1 MVYYVNY
8 FTFVKII
15 IEMKFLL
22 TLFLCFVGLSS
33 IAQVTISGKV
43 TDNKNLPIRGVSI
56 TIINTYDGST
66 SDSLGNFS
74 FTTTENGLKIL
85 NATMAGYSESNSKI
99 DIVNT
104 PIFLNIALKE
114 LITELNAVTIT
125 AGAFEASDKKK
136 GTVLSSLDIVTTAGS
151 NGDITGA
158 LKTLPG
164 TQQVGESEGLF
175 VRGGSA
181 TESKIFIDGSLVNN
195 FFYSSLPGLATR
207 GRFNPFLFKGT
218 VFSTGGY
225 SALYGQAL
233 SAALILESAD
243 LPERT
248 EADLNISAIGIGG
261 GIQKL
266 AKNKKAA
273 WGVSYNYTNLALAFA
288 VIKQK
293 VDFFKTPVYHQGD
306 ANFRIKTKKGG
317 FIKYYG
323 YASWNQTGIRNSDI
337 DSVQL
342 KNAFKIEN
350 VNTFQNISWRENL
363 GNGWKINTALSF
375 STNKD
380 DIGNEL
386 LNNANQKQQFFS
398 PTGYSG
404 KNFSLINKAQYA
416 QAKIVIEKRLKG
428 INTLRFGS
436 DYFYSKEKTQYT
448 LFDGTKFNDIAKDNL
463 YAAFAETD
471 LYITKDL
478 ALKAGGRLEHSEQIN
493 KWNIAPRASV
503 AYKFQDKSQ
512 LSFAY
517 GIFYQNP
524 ERRYLPVLSSNVG
537 YSKAT
542 HYILQYQV
550 AKNSRIF
557 RTEMFYKN
565 YNALYKTAVN
575 NFGREV
581 AANNNGFGYAKGV
594 EVFWRDKT
602 TVKNLDYWI
611 SYSYLD
617 TKRNYLNYPGSLTPS
632 FAASHT
638 ASFVAKK
645 FVTAWKTGFNM
656 SYNFASGRPY
666 YNLRYD
672 NAQSKYIIKEE
683 GKTIN
688 YNSLSFSMNYLPNI
702 GKTNKKSFIVWVL
715 SLTNVLGQEQIFNYN
730 FSAINNNKVAVIPP
744 SKRFLY
750 IGCFLSFGIDRS
762 QDAINNNL

>member
-1 MVYYVNY
+1 MKKY
-8 FTFVKII
+8 FTFLLII
-15 IEMKFLL
+15 A
-22 TLFLCFVGLSS
+22 TLAVN
-33 IAQVTISGKV
+33 AQVTITGKL
-43 TDNKNLPIRGVSI
+43 TDNKGKSI
-56 TIINTYDGST
+56 GGLSIALADSYDGST
-66 SDSLGNFS
+66 TDSIGNYSFS
-74 FTTTENGLKIL
+74 TTETGEKSLS
-85 NATMAGYSESNSKI
+85 ATMSGYAPYKSKI
-99 DIVNT
+99 I
-104 PIFLNIALKE
+104 IAQESIIQNISLKE

-125 AGAFEASDKKK
+125 AGSFEASDKKK
-136 GTVLSSLDIVTTAGS
+136 GTVLSSLDVVTTAGS
-151 NGDITGA
+151 QGDITGA

-164 TQQVGESEGLF
+164 TQQVGEAEGLF

-248 EADLNISAIGIGG
+248 AADISLSVIGVGG

-306 ANFRIKTKKGG
+306 ANFRIKTKRGG

-323 YASWNQTGIRNSDI
+323 YASWNRTALKNPDI
-337 DSVQL
+337 DSVSL
-342 KNAFKIEN
+342 KNAFDIEN
-350 VNTFQNISWRENL
+350 LNTFQNISWKENI
-363 GNGWKINTALSF
+363 GNGWKINTALSY

-380 DIGNEL
+380 DIINEL
-386 LNNANQKQQFFS
+386 QNADNVKQQFFS
-398 PTGYSG
+398 PIGYAG
-404 KNFSLINKAQYA
+404 KNFSLVNKANYA
-416 QAKIVIEKRLKG
+416 QARFVLDKRLSG
-428 INTLRFGS
+428 INVVRFGS
-436 DYFYSKEKTQYT
+436 DYFFSKEKATYT
-448 LFDGTKFNDIAKDNL
+448 LFDGNKFDDIVTDNI

-478 ALKAGGRLEHSEQIN
+478 ALKAGSRLEHSSIMN
-493 KWNIAPRASV
+493 KWNIAPRASL
-503 AYKFQDKSQ
+503 AYKFKDNSQ
-512 LSFAY
+512 VSFAY

-524 ERRYLPVLSSNVG
+524 ERKFLPSNANLN
-537 YSKAT
+537 YSKAS
-542 HYILQYQV
+542 HYILQYQRT
-550 AKNSRIF
+550 KKDRIF
-557 RTEMFYKN
+557 RTEIFYKQ
-565 YNALYKTAVN
+565 YDDLFKTAVN
-575 NFGREV
+575 NTGREV
-581 AANNNGFGYAKGV
+581 AANNNGTGYAKGL
-594 EVFWRDKT
+594 EVFWRDK
-602 TVKNLDYWI
+602 KSIKDLDYWI

-617 TKRNYLNYPGSLTPS
+617 TKRNFLNYPASITPS
-632 FAASHT
+632 FAANHT
-638 ASFVAKK
+638 ASFVTKK
-645 FVTAWKTGFNM
+645 FVTKWKTGFNL

-672 NAQSKYIIKEE
+672 NTQSKYVIKEQ

-688 YNSLSFSMNYLPNI
+688 YNSLSFSLNYLPNL
-702 GKTNKKSFIVWVL
+702 GKTGAKAFSVWVL
-715 SLTNVLGQEQIFNYN
+715 SITNVLGQQQIFNYN
-730 FSAINNNKVAVIPP
+730 FSSVNNNKVAVIPP
-744 SKRFLY
+744 SKRFVY
-750 IGCFLSFGIDRS
+750 IGCFLSFGIDRT

>member
-1 MVYYVNY
+1 
-8 FTFVKII
+8 
-15 IEMKFLL
+15 MKFLL
-22 TLFLCFVGLSS
+22 TLFSCFVGLLS
-33 IAQVTISGKV
+33 IGQVTISGKV
-43 TDNKNLPIRGVSI
+43 TDNKNIPVRGVSL
-56 TIINTYDGST
+56 TIKDTYDGST
-66 SDSLGNFS
+66 SDSSGNFS
-74 FTTTENGLKIL
+74 FTTMENGLKIL
-85 NATMAGYSESNSKI
+85 NVTMAGYSEFNSKI
-99 DIVNT
+99 EILNT
-104 PIFLNIALKE
+104 PIFLNISIKE

-225 SALYGQAL
+225 SVLYGQAL

-248 EADLNISAIGIGG
+248 EANLSLSVIGVGG

-273 WGVSYNYTNLALAFA
+273 WGVSYGYTNLAPAFA

-306 ANFRIKTKKGG
+306 ANFRIKTKRGG

-323 YASWNQTGIRNSDI
+323 YASWNQTGVRSPDI

-342 KNAFKIEN
+342 KNAFNIEN
-350 VNTFQNISWRENL
+350 VNTFQNISWRENI
-363 GNGWKINTALSF
+363 GNGWKLNTALSF

-386 LNNANQKQQFFS
+386 LNSANQKQQFFS
-398 PTGYSG
+398 PAGYSS
-404 KNFSLINKAQYA
+404 KNFTLVNKAQYA
-416 QAKIVIEKRLKG
+416 QAKVVFEKRLKG

-436 DYFYSKEKTQYT
+436 DYFYSKEKTLYT
-448 LFDGTKFNDIAKDNL
+448 LFDGTKFNDTAKDNL

-478 ALKAGGRLEHSEQIN
+478 ALKAGSRLEHSEQIN
-493 KWNIAPRASV
+493 KWNIVPRASV
-503 AYKFQDKSQ
+503 AYKFKDKSQ

-565 YNALYKTAVN
+565 YNALYKTDVN

-617 TKRNYLNYPGSLTPS
+617 TKRNYLNYTGSLTPS
-632 FAASHT
+632 FAARHT

-702 GKTNKKSFIVWVL
+702 GKPNKKTFIVWVL

-730 FSAINNNKVAVIPP
+730 FSSINNNKVAVIPP

-750 IGCFLSFGIDRS
+750 IGCFLSFGIDRT

>member
-1 MVYYVNY
+1 
-8 FTFVKII
+8 
-15 IEMKFLL
+15 MKYI
-22 TLFLCFVGLSS
+22 LFLFCCFIGLLSRG
-33 IAQVTISGKV
+33 QVTISGKV
-43 TDNKNLPIRGVSI
+43 TDKKNLPIRGVSI
-56 TIINTYDGST
+56 TIEDSYDGST
-66 SDSLGNFS
+66 TDSLGNFS
-74 FTTTENGLKIL
+74 FATTENGLKMIS
-85 NATMAGYSESNSKI
+85 ATMSGYLTFNLKI
-99 DIVNT
+99 AITNN
-104 PIFLNIALKE
+104 PILLNIIIKE

-125 AGAFEASDKKK
+125 AGSFEASDKKK
-136 GTVLSSLDIVTTAGS
+136 GTVLTSLDVVTTAGS

-181 TESKIFIDGSLVNN
+181 AESKIFIDGSLVNN
-195 FFYSSLPGLATR
+195 FFFSSLPGLATR

-243 LPERT
+243 LPGRT
-248 EADLNISAIGIGG
+248 EASLSLSVIGVGG

-273 WGVSYNYTNLALAFA
+273 WGFSYDYTNLTPAFA

-293 VDFFKTPVYHQGD
+293 VDFFKAPVYHQGD
-306 ANFRIKTKKGG
+306 ANFRIKTKNGG

-323 YASWNQTGIRNSDI
+323 YASWNQTGVRSPDI

-342 KNAFKIEN
+342 KNAFDIEN
-350 VNTFQNISWRENL
+350 INTFQNISWKENM
-363 GNGWKINTALSF
+363 GNGWKVNTAFSF

-386 LNNANQKQQFFS
+386 LNSENKKQQFFAPS
-398 PTGYSG
+398 GYAG
-404 KNFSLINKAQYA
+404 KNFSLVNKSVYA
-416 QAKIVIEKRLKG
+416 QAKIVFEKRFKG

-436 DYFYSKEKTQYT
+436 DYFYSKEKTIYT
-448 LFDGTKFNDIAKDNL
+448 LTNGTKYTDVVNDNL

-493 KWNIAPRASV
+493 KLNIAPRASI
-503 AYKFQDKSQ
+503 AYKFKNKSQ

-524 ERRYLPVLSSNVG
+524 ERRYLPALNSNVN

-557 RTEMFYKN
+557 RTEIFYKN

-575 NFGREV
+575 NVGREV
-581 AANNNGFGYAKGV
+581 AANNKGFGYAKGV

-602 TVKNLDYWI
+602 SIKNLDYWV

-617 TKRNYLNYPGSLTPS
+617 TKRNYLNFPGLLTPS

-672 NAQSKYIIKEE
+672 NAQSRYIIKEE

>member
-1 MVYYVNY
+1 MKY
-8 FTFVKII
+8 F
-15 IEMKFLL
+15 L
-22 TLFLCFVGLSS
+22 TLFSCFVCLLS
-33 IAQVTISGKV
+33 IGQVKISGKV
-43 TDNKNLPIRGVSI
+43 TDNKNLPVRGVSV
-56 TIINTYDGST
+56 TIVDSYDGST

-74 FTTTENGLKIL
+74 FSTTEVGSKTL
-85 NATMAGYSESNSKI
+85 NVTMAGYSVSNTKI

-104 PIFLNIALKE
+104 PILLNITIKE

-218 VFSTGGY
+218 MFSTGGY

-248 EADLNISAIGIGG
+248 EASLSLSAIGIGG

-273 WGVSYNYTNLALAFA
+273 WGVSYNYTNLSLAFA

-323 YASWNQTGIRNSDI
+323 YASWNQTGIRNPDI

-342 KNAFKIEN
+342 KNAFNIEN
-350 VNTFQNISWRENL
+350 INTFQNISWRENI
-363 GNGWKINTALSF
+363 GNGWKANTALSF

-386 LNNANQKQQFFS
+386 LNSENQKQQFFS
-398 PTGYSG
+398 PSGYAG
-404 KNFSLINKAQYA
+404 KNFSLVNKAQYA
-416 QAKIVIEKRLKG
+416 QAKVVLEKRLKG

-436 DYFYSKEKTQYT
+436 DYFYSKEKTIYT
-448 LFDGTKFNDIAKDNL
+448 LFDGSKFIDVVNDNL

-478 ALKAGGRLEHSEQIN
+478 ALKAGSRLEHSEQIN

-503 AYKFQDKSQ
+503 AYKFKDKSQ

-550 AKNSRIF
+550 SKNNRIF

-565 YNALYKTAVN
+565 YNALFKTAVN

-602 TVKNLDYWI
+602 TIKNLDYWI

-617 TKRNYLNYPGSLTPS
+617 TKRNYLNFPGSLTPS

-672 NAQSKYIIKEE
+672 NVQSKYIIKEE

-702 GKTNKKSFIVWVL
+702 GKTNKKTFIVWVL

-730 FSAINNNKVAVIPP
+730 FSSLNNNKVAVIPP

-762 QDAINNNL
+762 QEAINNNL

>member
-1 MVYYVNY
+1 
-8 FTFVKII
+8 
-15 IEMKFLL
+15 MKSLL
-22 TLFLCFVGLSS
+22 LSFFCFVGLSS
-33 IAQVTISGKV
+33 MGQVTISGKV

-56 TIINTYDGST
+56 TIIDTYDGST

-74 FTTTENGLKIL
+74 FSTTENGIKIL
-85 NATMAGYSESNSKI
+85 NVTMAGYSESNSKI
-99 DIVNT
+99 NILNT
-104 PIFLNIALKE
+104 TIFLNIALKE

-151 NGDITGA
+151 NADIAAA

-233 SAALILESAD
+233 SAALILESVD

-248 EADLNISAIGIGG
+248 EASLSLSAIGVGG

-317 FIKYYG
+317 FVKYYG
-323 YASWNQTGIRNSDI
+323 YVSWNQTGIRTPDI

-342 KNAFKIEN
+342 KNAFNIEN
-350 VNTFQNISWRENL
+350 VNSFQNISWRENI
-363 GNGWKINTALSF
+363 GNGWKVNTAVSF

-386 LNNANQKQQFFS
+386 LNSDNQKQQFFS
-398 PTGYSG
+398 PSGYAG
-404 KNFSLINKAQYA
+404 KNFSLKNTAQYA
-416 QAKIVIEKRLKG
+416 QVKVVLEKRLKG

-436 DYFYSKEKTQYT
+436 DYFYSKEKTLYT
-448 LFDGTKFNDIAKDNL
+448 LFDGTKFNDVVKDNL
-463 YAAFAETD
+463 YTAFAETD

-478 ALKAGGRLEHSEQIN
+478 ALKAGGRLEQSEQIS

-503 AYKFQDKSQ
+503 AYKFKDKSQ

-524 ERRYLPVLSSNVG
+524 ERRYLPVLNSNVG

-542 HYILQYQV
+542 HYILQYQIT
-550 AKNSRIF
+550 KNSRIF

-565 YNALYKTAVN
+565 YNALYKTAIN
-575 NFGREV
+575 NIGREV
-581 AANNNGFGYAKGV
+581 ATGNNGFGYAKGV

-617 TKRNYLNYPGSLTPS
+617 TKRNYLNFPGSISPS

-645 FVTAWKTGFNM
+645 FILPWKTGFNM

-666 YNLRYD
+666 YNLRYS
-672 NAQSKYIIKEE
+672 NAESKYIIKEE

-702 GKTNKKSFIVWVL
+702 GKTNKKTFIVWVL

-730 FSAINNNKVAVIPP
+730 FSSINNNKVAVIPP

-750 IGCFLSFGIDRS
+750 IGCFLSFGIDRT

>member
-1 MVYYVNY
+1 
-8 FTFVKII
+8 
-15 IEMKFLL
+15 MKFLL
-22 TLFLCFVGLSS
+22 TLFSCFVGLLS
-33 IAQVTISGKV
+33 IGQVIISGKV
-43 TDNKNLPIRGVSI
+43 VDNKNIPVRGASV
-56 TIINTYDGST
+56 TIVDTYDGST

-74 FTTTENGLKIL
+74 FSTTENGSKIL
-85 NATMAGYSESNSKI
+85 NVTMAGYSVSNAKI
-99 DIVNT
+99 NIVNS
-104 PIFLNIALKE
+104 PILLNITIKE

-125 AGAFEASDKKK
+125 VGAFEASDKKK

-218 VFSTGGY
+218 VFSTGSY

-248 EADLNISAIGIGG
+248 EANLSLSVIGVGG

-273 WGVSYNYTNLALAFA
+273 WGVSYGYTNLAPAFA

-306 ANFRIKTKKGG
+306 ANFRIKTKRGG

-323 YASWNQTGIRNSDI
+323 YASWNQTGVRSPDI

-342 KNAFKIEN
+342 KNAFNIEN
-350 VNTFQNISWRENL
+350 VNTFQNISWRENI
-363 GNGWKINTALSF
+363 GNGWKANTALSF

-386 LNNANQKQQFFS
+386 LNSANQKQQFFS
-398 PTGYSG
+398 PAGYSS
-404 KNFSLINKAQYA
+404 KNFTLVNKAQYA
-416 QAKIVIEKRLKG
+416 QAKVVFEKRLKG

-436 DYFYSKEKTQYT
+436 DYFYSKEKTLYT

-503 AYKFQDKSQ
+503 AYKFKDKSQ

-565 YNALYKTAVN
+565 YNALYKTDVN

-750 IGCFLSFGIDRS
+750 LGCFLSFGIDRS
-762 QDAINNNL
+762 QEAINNNL

>member
-1 MVYYVNY
+1 
-8 FTFVKII
+8 
-15 IEMKFLL
+15 MKSLL
-22 TLFLCFVGLSS
+22 TLFTCFCSLFAA
-33 IAQVTISGKV
+33 AQVTISGKV
-43 TDNKNLPIRGVSI
+43 TDNKNLPIKGVSI
-56 TIINTYDGST
+56 TIVDSYDGST

-74 FTTTENGLKIL
+74 FSTTETGTKTL
-85 NATMAGYSESNSKI
+85 NATMSGYSVFNSKI
-99 DIVNT
+99 DIGNT
-104 PIFLNIALKE
+104 PINVSISIKE

-125 AGAFEASDKKK
+125 AGSFEASDKKK
-136 GTVLSSLDIVTTAGS
+136 GTVLTSLDVVTTAGS
-151 NGDITGA
+151 QGEITGA

-248 EADLNISAIGIGG
+248 QADLSLSAIGVGG

-273 WGVSYNYTNLALAFA
+273 WGVSYSYTNLALAFA

-306 ANFRIKTKKGG
+306 ANFRIKTKNGG
-317 FIKYYG
+317 FVKYYG
-323 YASWNQTGIRNSDI
+323 YASWNQTGIRNPDI

-342 KNAFKIEN
+342 KNAFNIEN
-350 VNTFQNISWRENL
+350 LNTFQNISWRENI
-363 GNGWKINTALSF
+363 GNGWKANTALSF

-386 LNNANQKQQFFS
+386 LNSENQKQQFFS
-398 PTGYSG
+398 PSGYAG
-404 KNFSLINKAQYA
+404 KNFSLVNKAQYA
-416 QAKIVIEKRLKG
+416 QAKVVLEKRLKG

-436 DYFYSKEKTQYT
+436 DYFYSKEKTAYT
-448 LFDGTKFNDIAKDNL
+448 LFDGTKFNDIVNDNL

-478 ALKAGGRLEHSEQIN
+478 ALKAGGRLEHSEQIG
-493 KWNIAPRASV
+493 KWNVAPRASV
-503 AYKFQDKSQ
+503 AYKFKDKSQ

-524 ERRYLPVLSSNVG
+524 ERKYLPVLNNNVG

-565 YNALYKTAVN
+565 YDALYKTVVN
-575 NFGREV
+575 NAGREV
-581 AANNNGFGYAKGV
+581 AANNDGFGYAKGV

-602 TVKNLDYWI
+602 TIKNLDYWV

-645 FVTAWKTGFNM
+645 FVTPWKTGFNM
-656 SYNFASGRPY
+656 SYSFASGRPY

-672 NAQSKYIIKEE
+672 NAQSKYTVKEE

-702 GKTNKKSFIVWVL
+702 GKTNKKTFIVWVL
-715 SLTNVLGQEQIFNYN
+715 SLTNVLGQEQIFSYN
-730 FSAINNNKVAVIPP
+730 FSSINNNKVAVIPP

-750 IGCFLSFGIDRS
+750 IGCFLSFGIDRT

>member
-1 MVYYVNY
+1 
-8 FTFVKII
+8 
-15 IEMKFLL
+15 MKSLL
-22 TLFLCFVGLSS
+22 TLFTCFIGLFAG
-33 IAQVTISGKV
+33 AQVTISGKV
-43 TDNKNLPIRGVSI
+43 TDNKNLPIKGVSI
-56 TIINTYDGST
+56 TIIDSYDGST
-66 SDSLGNFS
+66 SDLLGNFS
-74 FTTTENGLKIL
+74 FSTTENGIKTL
-85 NATMAGYSESNSKI
+85 NATMSGYSVFNLKI
-99 DIVNT
+99 DIANT
-104 PIFLNIALKE
+104 PININIIIKE

-125 AGAFEASDKKK
+125 AGSFEASDKKK
-136 GTVLSSLDIVTTAGS
+136 GTVLTSLDVVTTAGS
-151 NGDITGA
+151 NGDIIGA

-248 EADLNISAIGIGG
+248 EADLSLSAIGVGG

-273 WGVSYNYTNLALAFA
+273 WGVSYSYTNLALAFA

-306 ANFRIKTKKGG
+306 ANFRIKTNKGG

-323 YASWNQTGIRNSDI
+323 YASWNQTGIRNPDI

-342 KNAFKIEN
+342 KNAFNIEN
-350 VNTFQNISWRENL
+350 LNTFQNISWRENI
-363 GNGWKINTALSF
+363 GNGWKANTALSF

-386 LNNANQKQQFFS
+386 LNSDNQKQQFFS
-398 PTGYSG
+398 PAGYSG
-404 KNFSLINKAQYA
+404 KNFSLVNKAQYA
-416 QAKIVIEKRLKG
+416 QAKVVLEKRLKG
-428 INTLRFGS
+428 INTIRFGS
-436 DYFYSKEKTQYT
+436 NYFYSKEKTAYT
-448 LFDGTKFNDIAKDNL
+448 LFDGTKFNDVVNDNL

-471 LYITKDL
+471 LYLTKDL
-478 ALKAGGRLEHSEQIN
+478 ALKAGGRLEHSEQIG
-493 KWNIAPRASV
+493 KWNVAPRASV
-503 AYKFQDKSQ
+503 AYKFKDKSQ

-524 ERRYLPVLSSNVG
+524 ERRYLPVINSNVG

-557 RTEMFYKN
+557 RMEVFYKN
-565 YNALYKTAVN
+565 YDALYKTAVN

-581 AANNNGFGYAKGV
+581 AANNNGYGYAKGV

-602 TVKNLDYWI
+602 TIKNLDYWI

-617 TKRNYLNYPGSLTPS
+617 TKRSYLNYPGSLTPS

-645 FVTAWKTGFNM
+645 FVTPWKTGFNM
-656 SYNFASGRPY
+656 SYSFASGRPY

-672 NAQSKYIIKEE
+672 NNQSKYVVKEE

-702 GKTNKKSFIVWVL
+702 GKTNKKTFIVWVL
-715 SLTNVLGQEQIFNYN
+715 SLTNVLGQEQIFSYN
-730 FSAINNNKVAVIPP
+730 FSSLNNNKVAVIPP

-750 IGCFLSFGIDRS
+750 IGCFLSFGIDRT

>member
-1 MVYYVNY
+1 MKY
-8 FTFVKII
+8 F
-15 IEMKFLL
+15 L
-22 TLFLCFVGLSS
+22 TLFSCFVCLLS
-33 IAQVTISGKV
+33 IGQVKISGKV
-43 TDNKNLPIRGVSI
+43 TDNKNLPVRGVSV
-56 TIINTYDGST
+56 TIVDSYDGST

-74 FTTTENGLKIL
+74 FSTTEVGSKTL
-85 NATMAGYSESNSKI
+85 NVTMAGYSVSNTKI

-104 PIFLNIALKE
+104 PILLNITIKE

-218 VFSTGGY
+218 MFSTGGY

-248 EADLNISAIGIGG
+248 EASLSLSAIGIGG

-273 WGVSYNYTNLALAFA
+273 WGVSYNYTNLSLAFA

-323 YASWNQTGIRNSDI
+323 YASWNQTGIRNPDI

-342 KNAFKIEN
+342 KNAFNIEN
-350 VNTFQNISWRENL
+350 INTFQNISWRENI
-363 GNGWKINTALSF
+363 GNGWKANTALSF

-386 LNNANQKQQFFS
+386 LNSENQKQQFFS
-398 PTGYSG
+398 PSGYAG
-404 KNFSLINKAQYA
+404 KNFSLVNKAQYA
-416 QAKIVIEKRLKG
+416 QAKVVLEKRLKG
-428 INTLRFGS
+428 INTVRFGS
-436 DYFYSKEKTQYT
+436 DYFYSKEKTIYT
-448 LFDGTKFNDIAKDNL
+448 LFDGSKFIDVVNDNL

-478 ALKAGGRLEHSEQIN
+478 ALKAGSRLEHSEQIN

-503 AYKFQDKSQ
+503 AYKFKDKSQ

-550 AKNSRIF
+550 SKNNRIF

-565 YNALYKTAVN
+565 YNALFKTAVN

-602 TVKNLDYWI
+602 TIKNLDYWI

-617 TKRNYLNYPGSLTPS
+617 TKRNYLNFPGSLTPS

-672 NAQSKYIIKEE
+672 NVQSKYIIKEE

-702 GKTNKKSFIVWVL
+702 GKTNKKTFIVWVL

-730 FSAINNNKVAVIPP
+730 FSSLNNNKVAVIPP

-762 QDAINNNL
+762 QEAINNNL